1 MQKNKL
7 CFSTLGC
14 TERTLDEVISL
25 AKKYG
30 IESLEIRGL
39 SGILDNSKIPYFSET
54 EIENTKRALSENGIF
69 VRVVGASASF
79 DTREK
84 HEASISE
91 AMAAVRVASAL
102 GAPYI
107 RVFGNKIKGD
117 VYEVAKNVSDGIAA
131 LCKQAEPFGVTVL
144 LEVHGDFNR
153 EATLAPVLSALSGI
167 GNFGLIWD
175 IAHSHTHYGNNF
187 AEFYNFI
194 RPYIKHVHIKDVYI
208 QDLDIRDCSLIGN
221 GKRTLCLPGYGDIP
235 IREIIGKME
244 AEGFDGCYSLE
255 WERHWHPE
263 LLPIED
269 ALDSF
274 LKIASEI

>member
-1 MQKNKL
+1 MQMNKL

-14 TERTLDEVISL
+14 TEKTRDEVISL

-30 IESLEIRGL
+30 IENLEIRGL
-39 SGILDNSKIPYFSET
+39 CGILDNASIPYFSES
-54 EIENTKRALSENGIF
+54 EIENTKRILSENGIS

-84 HEASISE
+84 HENSLSE
-91 AMAAVRVASAL
+91 AMAAVNVASAI

-107 RVFGNKIKGD
+107 RVFGNRIRGD
-117 VYEVAKNVSDGIAA
+117 AFEAAKNVSDGIAA
-131 LCKQAEPFGVTVL
+131 LCEKAEPFGVTVL

-153 EATLAPVLSALSGI
+153 EETLAPVLSALSGVK
-167 GNFGLIWD
+167 NFGVIWD

-187 AEFYNFI
+187 AEFYDFI
-194 RPYIKHVHIKDVYI
+194 RPYIQHVHIKDSA
-208 QDLDIRDCSLIGN
+208 LSEN
-221 GKRTLCLPGYGDIP
+221 GARKLCLPGKGDIP
-235 IREIIGKME
+235 IKDMLRKME
-244 AEGFDGCYSLE
+244 ADGSCGCYSLE
-255 WERHWHPE
+255 WEKHWHPE